1 MNEKLIYIL
10 IIISLLLSAC
20 ASTKSTE
27 STQVQTAATVG
38 PDSSE
43 AQQSSGSMLVHESDL
58 KPFADRIQWPEKP
71 ALDDANAQ
79 PSYVIESG
87 VDEGVWLEGKGYFRG
102 TVEDIF
108 KTFIN
113 YEIMG
118 PTYMTKDVVVDE
130 YKESEVLTTYVM
142 HVKLRYIMT
151 VEFDVGVSIDAIYDS
166 EDNIIGYRYSS
177 SKKSGTRF
185 ITRIEE
191 TIVAKK
197 LDDNWFSVEA
207 KSLNVATMNKEEET
221 RKHLETLF
229 GYWSGK

>member
-1 MNEKLIYIL
+1 MNGKLIYIF
-10 IIISLLLSAC
+10 IIISLLSSAC
-20 ASTKSTE
+20 ATTKTSE
-27 STQVQTAATVG
+27 PTQVQTAATVQPESTG
-38 PDSSE
+38 T
-43 AQQSSGSMLVHESDL
+43 QQSSGSMLVHESDL

-71 ALDDANAQ
+71 VSDDAQ
-79 PSYVIESG
+79 PAYVIESG
-87 VDEGVWLEGKGYFRG
+87 VDEGVWLEGKGYFKG

-113 YEIMG
+113 SEIMG

-142 HVKLRYIMT
+142 HVKLRYIVS
-151 VEFDVGVSIDAIYDS
+151 VEFDVSVFIDAIYDS

-177 SKKSGTRF
+177 SKKSGTKF

-197 LDDNWFSVEA
+197 VDDNWFSVEA